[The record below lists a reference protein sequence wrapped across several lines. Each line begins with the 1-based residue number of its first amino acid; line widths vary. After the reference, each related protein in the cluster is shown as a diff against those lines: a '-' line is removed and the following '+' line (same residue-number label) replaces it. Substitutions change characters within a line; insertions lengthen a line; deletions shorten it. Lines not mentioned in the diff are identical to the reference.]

1 MYTVLVKLWK
11 CFVDMDDL
19 QAAYDRLL
27 FDLVISGEGAG
38 QEAKNILMTTDLA
51 QSNSCPAFFM
61 FNWTKHDNY
70 TGNV

>member
-38 QEAKNILMTTDLA
+38 
-51 QSNSCPAFFM
+51 
-61 FNWTKHDNY
+61 
-70 TGNV
+70 